1 MTPTPNAIDLSTL
14 LAVKQWANAGIVLN
28 SSADIPASSP
38 YVINPN
44 AQYDLAVSY
53 ANGKALA
60 SVATAPSA
68 GQYVF
73 LDGEYYFAAA
83 DAGQAILL
91 NYVNPTTDDQQIQD
105 CITAFSDY
113 VLYLTSRGPQ
123 NGSFPTES
131 PFVQPVQYDEVYDGS
146 GTPRQQVNNWPV
158 TAVASVNINGL
169 AVPQSTNVNTPGWVV
184 DGDGKFISLRG
195 GMNQT
200 VATFQNYRSQGVGSS
215 FMYGGGFSPGI
226 QNVEIVYTA
235 GFNGVPP
242 DLEMATRKTVALNY
256 VRRGWIGQKSR
267 ALAQGAGTVT
277 YGTWEMDDDCKTI
290 IYKYRRMTG

>member
-1 MTPTPNAIDLSTL
+1 MTPTPNAIDLTTL

-28 SSADIPASSP
+28 SSQNVPASSP

-44 AQYDLAVSY
+44 AQYDLGVFY
-53 ANGKALA
+53 ANGKQFT
-60 SVATAPSA
+60 SVGGAPSA
-68 GQYVF
+68 GQYEF
-73 LDGEYYFAAA
+73 FQGAYYFAAA
-83 DAGQAILL
+83 DAGQTILL

-113 VLYLTSRGPQ
+113 VLYLTGRGPQ
-123 NGSFPTES
+123 NGSFPTQS
-131 PFVQPVQYDEVYDGS
+131 PFVQPVQYDEIYDGS
-146 GTPRQQVNNWPV
+146 GTERQQTKNWPV
-158 TAVASVNINGL
+158 TAVSSVNINGQS
-169 AVPQSTNVNTPGWVV
+169 VPQSTNVNTLGWVV

-195 GMNQT
+195 GLNPT
-200 VATFQNYRSQGVGSS
+200 VATFQNYRAQGGVPSV
-215 FMYGGGFSPGI
+215 YGGGFSPGI

-242 DLEMATRKTVALNY
+242 DLEMATRKTVSLNY

-277 YGTWEMDDDCKTI
+277 YGTWEMDGDCKAAI
-290 IYKYRRMTG
+290 EHYRRMTG